1 MEAESSQANEL
12 QYLGL
17 LTDLLQLASFVEA
30 LRAILH
36 QEQTDA
42 VGHRLCLG
50 VCHSHYH
57 HQVGHPTV

>member
-1 MEAESSQANEL
+1 MEAQSSQAKEL

-30 LRAILH
+30 LHAILH

-42 VGHRLCLG
+42 VGRCLCLG

-57 HQVGHPTV
+57 HQVSHPTV